1 MSESRR
7 NSVPAVTMLKNLRLI
22 KHLELLNV
30 VDDLRAQGLNEHVD
44 LPQLIVCGDQSSGK
58 SSVLAAVSGVPFPK
72 KDNLV
77 PDLQLKSCFGVMM
90 SWKKF
95 SSL

>member
-1 MSESRR
+1 MSDSRR
-7 NSVPAVTMLKNLRLI
+7 NNVPDVTMLKNLRLI

-44 LPQLIVCGDQSSGK
+44 LPQLIDQSSGK

-72 KDNLV
+72 KDNLCT
-77 PDLQLKSCFGVMM
+77 PDLQQKSCSGAMM
-90 SWKKF
+90 SWRKF